1 MRLLR
6 VRNDG
11 PIYPASSPVSF
22 SPLMLPL
29 EGITVV
35 SLEQAVAAPFASR
48 QLADLGARVIKIE
61 RPKVGD
67 FARDYDQSVKGQ
79 SAYFVWLNRSKES
92 LTLDVK
98 HPQAAEILGRLL
110 ETADVFIQNLAP
122 GAAKRLGLGA
132 ETLMAKNPR
141 LVVCDISG
149 YGDTGPYSHKKA
161 YDLLVQSEAGV
172 LSVTGTEDA
181 PSKVGISI
189 TDIGTG
195 LHAYAAILAAL
206 YERERTGKGRRIE
219 VTMFEA
225 MVEWMNHP
233 LYYTHFSGNA
243 PKRAGTDHATIV
255 PYGRFRAGDGKHVM
269 FGIQN
274 EREWASFCSG
284 VLQKPELAK
293 DPRYDNNTR
302 RNAARAE
309 VIALIES
316 VFAELT
322 AEEVVA
328 RLDSAGIAN
337 ARLNNPEEVWNHP
350 QLKARKR
357 WRDVESP
364 AGAIPATLPPATFE
378 GVEVRMDPIPA
389 VGAHTDAI
397 LRELGYDATALGELK
412 SSGAV

>member
-1 MRLLR
+1 
-6 VRNDG
+6 
-11 PIYPASSPVSF
+11 
-22 SPLMLPL
+22 MLPL

-98 HPQAAEILGRLL
+98 HGQAGEILARLIGK
-110 ETADVFIQNLAP
+110 ADVFIQNLAP
-122 GAAKRLGLGA
+122 GAAKRLGLDA
-132 ETLMAKNPR
+132 DTLLARDPR
-141 LVVCDISG
+141 LIVCDISG
-149 YGDTGPYSHKKA
+149 YGDSGPYSKKKA

-172 LSVTGTEDA
+172 LSVTGTEEA

-225 MVEWMNHP
+225 MVEWMGHP
-233 LYYTHFSGNA
+233 LYYTHFSGSA
-243 PKRAGTDHATIV
+243 PKRSGPDHATIV

-293 DPRYDNNTR
+293 DPRYDNNTKR
-302 RNAARAE
+302 TAARAE
-309 VIALIES
+309 VVALIEG
-316 VFAELT
+316 VFAALT
-322 AEEVVA
+322 AEDVVA
-328 RLDSAGIAN
+328 RLDSADIAN
-337 ARLNNPEEVWNHP
+337 ARLNTPEEVWNHP
-350 QLKARKR
+350 QLQARKR
-357 WRDVESP
+357 WREVDSP
-364 AGAIPATLPPATFE
+364 AGPLPAVLPAASFK
-378 GVEVRMDPIPA
+378 GVEARMDPIPA
-389 VGAHTDAI
+389 IGEHTERI
-397 LRELGYDATALGELK
+397 LAELGYSSKDIETLK
-412 SSGAV
+412 QSGGV